1 MPLLLLVFIGVPLI
15 EVALFVVIG
24 EQIGLWATLAT
35 IVLTAIIGTA
45 LLRAQGLATL
55 HRVQEELNRGGVP
68 VEAVFD
74 GACLLVAG
82 ALLLTPGFLTDFIG
96 FVLFVPNLR
105 RVFGAWLWRT
115 LQRNAKVE
123 VWTSSQTTRRETDGR
138 VIDGEFHT
146 VEEGPAQPNEEDG
159 RGPNQGAP
167 QRPSLGQTKGDAR

>member
-15 EVALFVVIG
+15 EVALFVLIG

-55 HRVQEELNRGGVP
+55 QRVQEELNRGGVP

-74 GACLLVAG
+74 AACLLVAG

-96 FVLFVPNLR
+96 FLLFVPTVR
-105 RVFGAWLWRT
+105 RVFGSWLWRT

-123 VWTSSQTTRRETDGR
+123 VWSSSQTVRRDRSGR
-138 VIDGEFHT
+138 VIDAEFYT
-146 VEEGPAQPNEEDG
+146 VEEDHEESMEE
-159 RGPNQGAP
+159 NQGASRGAP
-167 QRPSLGQTKGDAR
+167 QRPTLGQPKGDAR

>member
-15 EVALFVVIG
+15 EVALFVLIG

-35 IVLTAIIGTA
+35 IVLTAMIGTA

-55 HRVQEELNRGGVP
+55 HRVQSELNRGGVP

-96 FVLFVPNLR
+96 FLLFVPTVR
-105 RVFGAWLWRT
+105 RTFGSWLWRT

-123 VWTSSQTTRRETDGR
+123 VWSSSQTMRHERNGR

-146 VEEGPAQPNEEDG
+146 VEDEHEAPAADKGGPSEGAH
-159 RGPNQGAP
+159 R
-167 QRPSLGQTKGDAR
+167 RPSLGQPKGDAR